1 VFQVVFSVHIC
12 WIGNEYERKVW
23 SKPVVTIKP
32 KDVVKLRVK
41 GHSVGH
47 GRTDLKVRDLDLIMD
62 EPTER
67 GGTNLGPSP
76 TEHAYMALVGC
87 TTSISN
93 KCAKKLGIDI
103 GTLTYE
109 MVVEFDRRG
118 VLLAKEV
125 AVPFPSIT
133 LDVTS
138 DGSASQ
144 DELNKVAEETAKFC
158 AISKL
163 FEAAGTKITVNW
175 TKA

>member
-1 VFQVVFSVHIC
+1 M
-12 WIGNEYERKVW
+12 
-23 SKPVVTIKP
+23 VTFKP

-41 GHSVGH
+41 GQSVGH
-47 GRTDLKVRDLDLIMD
+47 GRTDLEVRDLSLIMD

-103 GTLTYE
+103 GQLTYE

-118 VLLAKEV
+118 VLLMEEV
-125 AVPFPSIT
+125 EVPFPSIK

-138 DGSASQ
+138 NGAATQ
-144 DELNKVAEETAKFC
+144 EELEKVGMETAKYC
-158 AISKL
+158 AVSKL
-163 FEAAGTKITVNW
+163 FEGAGTKVTVNW
-175 TKA
+175 FKA